1 MKQWGLKMQEY
12 IEKLVE
18 QFKSAT
24 GTKKVDIN
32 SQKFIEEFN
41 KWIKVREIIGKE
53 YTSFIDY
60 METYPNVISEESVEI
75 GKGEYDS
82 IALDTKVNM
91 ITSYSKGIN
100 KTSGEIIDA
109 DFEIYEGTP
118 LIIRH
123 GKSKKQIDVVNTQ
136 YIRRFITH
144 NPYDQSC
151 IKNWE
156 QLHNIGENI
165 TIGAFGNIYDKD
177 IKQKI
182 KQIKLLRDNLIND
195 YFKEDY
201 VTDGDKYYYAI
212 SSNRK
217 VKKLVKEFTK

>member
-1 MKQWGLKMQEY
+1 VKQWGLKMQKY

-91 ITSYSKGIN
+91 ITSYSKGTN

-123 GKSKKQIDVVNTQ
+123 GKSKKQIDVVNT
-136 YIRRFITH
+136 
-144 NPYDQSC
+144 
-151 IKNWE
+151 
-156 QLHNIGENI
+156 
-165 TIGAFGNIYDKD
+165 
-177 IKQKI
+177 
-182 KQIKLLRDNLIND
+182 
-195 YFKEDY
+195 
-201 VTDGDKYYYAI
+201 
-212 SSNRK
+212 
-217 VKKLVKEFTK
+217 